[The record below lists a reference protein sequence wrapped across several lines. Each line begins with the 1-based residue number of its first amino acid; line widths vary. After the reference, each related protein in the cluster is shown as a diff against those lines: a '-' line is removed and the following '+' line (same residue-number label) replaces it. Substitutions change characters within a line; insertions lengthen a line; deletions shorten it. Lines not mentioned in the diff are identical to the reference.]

1 MVHLDPW
8 TGVISGTPY
17 SHDESRKSRD
27 QGNQECCMTSNVE
40 AVPEPVDRGRVANI
54 KVFEFDVFLPND
66 EVLAQLDTAART
78 VENTES
84 LLVSD

>member
-1 MVHLDPW
+1 
-8 TGVISGTPY
+8 
-17 SHDESRKSRD
+17 
-27 QGNQECCMTSNVE
+27 MTSNVE